1 MIDFIASHAGIIGLV
16 FFVSFFIGV
25 LVWLY
30 RPGAKKDFE
39 KHGNIPLE
47 EKDGKNE
54 QR

>member
-1 MIDFIASHAGIIGLV
+1 MIDFIARNAGLIGLI
-16 FFVSFFIGV
+16 FFVSFFILV
-25 LVWLY
+25 LLWLF
-30 RPGAKKDFE
+30 RPGAKKEFE